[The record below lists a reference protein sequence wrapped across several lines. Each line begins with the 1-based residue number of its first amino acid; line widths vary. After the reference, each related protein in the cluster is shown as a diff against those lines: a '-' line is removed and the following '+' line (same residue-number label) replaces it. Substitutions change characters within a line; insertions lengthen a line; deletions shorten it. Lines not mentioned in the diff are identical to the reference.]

1 MIIIIYV
8 NFKFIKLKYFI
19 NYFSNIDKFPYFLI
33 KKFIINPNDKYLI
46 IFVIN
51 IC

>member
-1 MIIIIYV
+1 MIIIYID
-8 NFKFIKLKYFI
+8 FKFIKLKYFI
-19 NYFSNIDKFPYFLI
+19 NYFSNINKFIYFLI
-33 KKFIINPNDKYLI
+33 KKFIINPNGKYLI